1 MDKQSIQGVPE
12 STAARPVGES
22 TPANNEPKADN
33 SRRAVGT
40 FCDQVLLTTR
50 EMHDALDIV
59 SEKLRL
65 LMQEVQELQKKTGS

>member
-12 STAARPVGES
+12 STAARPVEEAA
-22 TPANNEPKADN
+22 PATNQPKADN

-50 EMHDALDIV
+50 EMHDALNIV
-59 SEKLRL
+59 SEQLRL
-65 LMQEVQELQKKTGS
+65 LMQEVQELQEKTGS